1 MKFISALLLTALL
14 SFAIGVFTALPW
26 YSFVICALA
35 VAVTVH
41 QKPFKAFLAGFIA
54 LFALWCILA
63 LVKDVANEHIL
74 STKVANIL
82 PLKGNYIVLIIVTGF
97 VGGLI
102 AGFGALT
109 GSYLRKAK

>member
-1 MKFISALLLTALL
+1 MKFISAILLTALL
-14 SFAIGVFTALPW
+14 SFSVGLFTVLPW

-35 VAVTVH
+35 VAVAVH

-63 LVKDVANEHIL
+63 LLQDVANEHIL

-82 PLKGNYIVLIIVTGF
+82 PLKGNYILLIIITGF
-97 VGGLI
+97 IGGLV